1 MRHNIKIIYFYEQQ
15 QHIVFYI
22 HQHQT
27 AQCSQKTQTQS
38 VSFISNVENGK
49 WITWMRKALHLFNS
63 QWNRATN
70 NSLGTITANHDP
82 WVCFM
87 MLFVPR
93 SVSTSLN
100 NHLFSLSLLFYTFF
114 FLIFVFYECARFV
127 WQIRYTIKIT
137 QKMNR
142 VLRFTSTLSICKIA
156 SNYNNNNK
164 KYH

>member
-114 FLIFVFYECARFV
+114 FLNFCLLWVCALCL
-127 WQIRYTIKIT
+127 T
-137 QKMNR
+137 N
-142 VLRFTSTLSICKIA
+142 SIHDKNHSKNEQSA
-156 SNYNNNNK
+156 SLHIDTFDMQNSEQLQQ
-164 KYH
+164 